1 MTLCGKMGLWA
12 KGNKIKFVRFGAAG
26 LGWPH
31 KVMLANTFW
40 ATIYWFS
47 LPILAMLAAIL
58 VRRKAF
64 TDFPLFSW
72 YIVLSCVVTLARFF
86 AHSGTNRTYFYTYWI
101 SEVALTVGAL
111 MASYELFGRRL
122 FPNFHKVRLYRILFL
137 ISAVVIIT
145 LTVLTAIES
154 IRIALVFIKITHA
167 FDFLRAAV
175 LFFFGALMLVM
186 GRRWT
191 RYELGIA
198 SGFALDT
205 AVFLATFAM
214 WTLRG
219 RTVPKVVNEL
229 PVIAFDIAS
238 IIWLITFL
246 KSEKPE
252 LVPTVP
258 VSPEVLKEA
267 RKWEEALK
275 GSLGKKKGSD

>member
-1 MTLCGKMGLWA
+1 M
-12 KGNKIKFVRFGAAG
+12 RFGAAG

-31 KVMLANTFW
+31 KIMLANTFW
-40 ATIYWFS
+40 AIIYWLS

-58 VRRKAF
+58 IRRKAF

-122 FPNFHKVRLYRILFL
+122 FPNFHKVRLYRVLFP
-137 ISAVVIIT
+137 ISAVVIII
-145 LTVLTAIES
+145 LTAVTAIES

-167 FDFLRAAV
+167 FDFLRAAI
-175 LFFFGALMLVM
+175 LFFFGALMLIM
-186 GRRWT
+186 GRQWT

-205 AVFLATFAM
+205 AVFLTTFAM
-214 WTLRG
+214 WTIRG
-219 RTVPKVVNEL
+219 KTVPKVVNDL
-229 PVIAFDIAS
+229 PVIAFDIAC

-246 KSEKPE
+246 KPETPE
-252 LVPTVP
+252 LAPSKP
-258 VSPEVLKEA
+258 VSPEVLQEA
-267 RKWEEALK
+267 RKWEETLK
-275 GSLGKKKGSD
+275 GSLSKKKDSD